1 MIVDS
6 PLSQRGLRQ
15 LITKDIAMYDYA
27 PSHSDWIERMDS
39 FMRSGRALEGT
50 FEEHLI
56 SICPD
61 EKKISYGVKVDGWLV
76 STSQVAETVLSFLI
90 QAYEESIIEEEI
102 EAEREDAVELAKDW
116 AKTEAL
122 KAGKKP
128 EEVAKAI
135 LEAAVE
141 AESEAYEVDPEEIT
155 ALVAERIEEILDAC
169 ESE

>member
-6 PLSQRGLRQ
+6 PLSEAELHQ

-39 FMRSGRALEGT
+39 FMRSGRTLEGT
-50 FEEHLI
+50 FEEHSI

-61 EKKISYGVKVDGWLV
+61 EKKTSYGVKVDGWLV
-76 STSQVAETVLSFLI
+76 SSSRDAATVLSFI
-90 QAYEESIIEEEI
+90 IEAYEETIIEEEI

-116 AKTEAL
+116 AKSEAL
-122 KAGKKP
+122 KAEKKP
-128 EEVAKAI
+128 EDVAKAI